1 MSRSASTKE
10 TSTSVATAPGVP
22 LRERL
27 LALGGPTGS
36 VSIALIIVLLI
47 GYATAGERFFTSNNL
62 ANLSAFVA
70 LPIIVG
76 ICASFTLLSGVV
88 DLSIGSMVGVSAAV
102 FGWFVYNDYSPWVA
116 ALLCLAMCA
125 FFGAVNATAVVLLGA
140 DTLATTL
147 GMLTLLA
154 GLTRVVIGPSPS
166 PAFIPGLNSFTTMRM
181 GPVNL
186 MFLLAVILAAF
197 AAFLVARMRVGRHIR
212 AAGGDEVG
220 AKRAGIPVARIRFLA
235 FVVSALG
242 AGVAGI
248 LFVGQLGAPTRT
260 LGMGLEFQVYA
271 ALLIGGYSIL
281 RGGVGNPIGG
291 LFGILVVASI
301 TNIMTV
307 QFISLSFVNLT
318 IGILLILAVFLDR
331 LRGGDAF
338 E

>member
-1 MSRSASTKE
+1 MNE
-10 TSTSVATAPGVP
+10 ATTERESPAQVGANVP
-22 LRERL
+22 IRERV

-36 VSIALIIVLLI
+36 VVLALLIVLLI

-62 ANLSAFVA
+62 ASLSGFVA
-70 LPIIVG
+70 IPIIVG
-76 ICASFTLLSGVV
+76 IAASFTLLSGVV

-102 FGWFVYNDYSPWVA
+102 FGWLVFNGYSPWVA
-116 ALLCLAMCA
+116 ALACLAMCA
-125 FFGAVNATAVVLLGA
+125 VFGAVNATAVVLLGA
-140 DTLATTL
+140 NTLATTL

-166 PAFIPGLNSFTTMRM
+166 PAFVPGLNDFTTMRM
-181 GPVNL
+181 GPVTL
-186 MFLLAVILAAF
+186 LFLLAVTLAAF
-197 AAFLVARMRVGRHIR
+197 AALLVSRMRVGRHIR

-220 AKRAGIPVARIRFLA
+220 AQRAGIPVARIRFLA

-242 AGVAGI
+242 AGLAGI

-260 LGMGLEFQVYA
+260 LGTGLEFQVYA

-307 QFISLSFVNLT
+307 QFIDLNFVNLAV
-318 IGILLILAVFLDR
+318 GILLILAVFIDR
-331 LRGGDAF
+331 FRGGDAF

>member
-1 MSRSASTKE
+1 MSQTTRT
-10 TSTSVATAPGVP
+10 TDDTAPSLVAPGIP

-36 VSIALIIVLLI
+36 VTVALIAVLLI
-47 GYATAGERFFTSNNL
+47 GYATAGDRFFTSNNL
-62 ANLSAFVA
+62 ANLSGFVA
-70 LPIIVG
+70 IPIIVG

-88 DLSIGSMVGVSAAV
+88 DLSIGSMVGISAAV
-102 FGWFVYNDYSPWVA
+102 FAWLVFNEYSPWIAA
-116 ALLCLAMCA
+116 ALALAVCA
-125 FFGAVNATAVVLLGA
+125 FFGVVNAIAVVVFGA

-154 GLTRVVIGPSPS
+154 GLTRVVVGPVPS
-166 PAFIPGLNSFTTMRM
+166 AAFIPALNSFTTMRV
-181 GPVNL
+181 GPVNVL
-186 MFLLAVILAAF
+186 FLLAALLATF
-197 AAFLVARMRVGRHIR
+197 AAILVSRMRVGRHIR

-242 AGVAGI
+242 AGTAGI
-248 LFVGQLGAPTRT
+248 LFIGQLGAPSRT
-260 LGMGLEFQVYA
+260 LGTGLEFQVYA

-281 RGGVGNPIGG
+281 RGGVGSPIGG

-307 QFISLSFVNLT
+307 QFIDLNFVNLT
-318 IGILLILAVFLDR
+318 VGVLLIFAVFLDR